1 MYKQIRCFQLTV
13 DTVTLETGRNV
24 QLTVE
29 EELKRGLEHALTPLR
44 LTGAIAVLGGA
55 MKLENAT
62 LQRVLVWIHIDDHR
76 LLLFNNH
83 VIIMEYAKRFD
94 QANREIEAFL
104 YEQLVLNVMTNLYN
118 CLVDDVDTL
127 M

>member
-62 LQRVLVWIHIDDHR
+62 LQRVLV
-76 LLLFNNH
+76 
-83 VIIMEYAKRFD
+83 
-94 QANREIEAFL
+94 
-104 YEQLVLNVMTNLYN
+104 
-118 CLVDDVDTL
+118 
-127 M
+127 